1 MPALVASRFPGPA
14 CVALTRITIRGGHAQ
29 ACCTAVIYLHTA
41 VHSMLV
47 ISQLS
52 RTIHDDM
59 HNPARETLARR
70 AAPRI
75 LGSALRTAC
84 QHAATTCGNAAA
96 AGIMR
101 GWGG

>member
-1 MPALVASRFPGPA
+1 MPALVATRFPGPA
-14 CVALTRITIRGGHAQ
+14 CLALTRITIHGGHAQ

-47 ISQLS
+47 ISQLL

-70 AAPRI
+70 VPPRI
-75 LGSALRTAC
+75 LGSDLRTGC
-84 QHAATTCGNAAA
+84 QRAATTCGNAAA
-96 AGIMR
+96 AGIRR